1 MNSKCK
7 ERFKGILIVSDIDG
21 TFLGKGSRIVPENIE
36 AIERF
41 KAQGGLFTIASG
53 RMCLNVTN
61 VIREPDKLLN
71 APAIMAN
78 GTCLYDFFEGR
89 FIDYTPLD
97 EAIVTSALAFVRES
111 FPTVGIRVSTLTGFV
126 TDRLTGFIKKDLAP
140 YPDSTRI
147 INDGVWTP
155 KDEAWLKVVFRDE
168 APVLEEVRAGLEKK
182 FPGAFEYGKSSVRY
196 LEIQMAG
203 CNKAAMLGKLRGL
216 AEEKLGTKVTVCAC
230 GDYENDLAML
240 GAADIAACP
249 ENAIDE
255 VKKIAD
261 LCLCHCD
268 EGFIAAV
275 IDKLGEN
282 EYEKA

>member
-1 MNSKCK
+1 MCK
-7 ERFKGILIVSDIDG
+7 DKFRGILIVSDIDG
-21 TFLGKGSRIVPENIE
+21 TFLGKGSRVVPENIE

-53 RMCLNVTN
+53 RMYLNITN
-61 VIREPDKLLN
+61 VVPEPEKLLN

-78 GTCLYDFFEGR
+78 GTCLFDFAEGKV
-89 FIDYTPLD
+89 IDFSPL
-97 EAIVTSALAFVRES
+97 EREITAKALAFVRES
-111 FPTVGIRVSTLTGFV
+111 FPTVGIRISTLTGFV

-140 YPDSTRI
+140 YPDSVRI
-147 INDGVWTP
+147 IDDGVWLP
-155 KDEAWLKVVFRDE
+155 KNDEEWLKIVFRDE
-168 APVLEEVRAGLEKK
+168 ASVLDEVRAGLEKN
-182 FPGAFEYGKSSVRY
+182 FPGVFEYGKSSMRY

-203 CNKAAMLGKLRGL
+203 CNKAAMLGRLREL
-216 AEEKLGTKVTVCAC
+216 AERKLGEKVRVCAC

-240 GAADIAACP
+240 GAADISACP

-268 EGFIAAV
+268 EGFIAAL
-275 IDKLGEN
+275 IDRLGE
-282 EYEKA
+282 EKL